1 MNGTQFALWPR
12 DLEKDKA
19 YPAGFEMSKCK
30 AALQG
35 DEYVAASHPPGV
47 MGSERARALFLM
59 NPAAELADLA
69 WHVPRHTWR
78 VEGEHPWS
86 LDDEDLGGLQWEE
99 VGDEA
104 KVFRASLPAETR
116 LYAWIAAQL
125 QPPAGGSAHGITLSR
140 VEMIKSN
147 VTLSTFN
154 FKLQQTAARLAANNG
169 KNPFVR
175 EWPHDEVKT
184 AMLRHLASRFAAC
197 EQQGVRVLPL
207 WHGCSETVADEVVR
221 QGFAP
226 VVDKPYSFFG
236 AGIYFTPQPAY
247 AAGFASGVIKKPTEH
262 KEEAGEFVLLLNM
275 VNVGSVYPVTRAS
288 DYNGTSCNYKDSNI
302 VAGCNAHYVLVD
314 VDSKW
319 QAAKTET
326 PYVHH
331 FEEVVVGHGSQVLPF
346 AKVYVTVNTAE
357 LSHYYARGRPSQELE
372 AHHASECT
380 EG

>member
-125 QPPAGGSAHGITLSR
+125 QPRAGGSAHGITLSR

-207 WHGCSETVADEVVR
+207 WHGCSVDAADEIMCS
-221 QGFAP
+221 GPMNFAA
-226 VVDKPYSFFG
+226 DLGFFG
-236 AGIYFTPQPAY
+236 PGIPFTPDLEY
-247 AAGFASGVIKKPTEH
+247 AAGFSTGVITC
-262 KEEAGEFVLLLNM
+262 KESKRTEAGEFVLLLNM
-275 VNVGSVYPVTRAS
+275 VNVGTVYPVTRAK
-288 DYNGTSCNYKDSNI
+288 NYAPNSNVCEFLGRMLYPGCDS
-302 VAGCNAHYVLVD
+302 HYALVD
-314 VDSKW
+314 ISTKW
-319 QAAKTET
+319 QAAKTEA

-331 FEEVVVGHGSQVLPF
+331 FEEVVAGHSSQVLPF
-346 AKVYVTVNTAE
+346 ARVFVKASTGQLRRFLGSLPSHE
-357 LSHYYARGRPSQELE
+357 LP
-372 AHHASECT
+372 HAMDSNE
-380 EG
+380 